1 MRHSLYRKQS
11 NPATIPTSVYPH
23 KDLTSWVIQAC
34 LAITITLCLLG
45 EIQASVAIRSGP
57 TVIFSGLV
65 PSSVVGIWDL
75 IPDYPAILSD
85 QTVVCSEVDPE
96 LLVTRLLAVVLCFS
110 QWVSMTCI
118 RICLEWAV
126 TQCSL
131 LINRDEVG
139 LAASAVV
146 QTLEDQVAW
155 EALFDFINQ
164 ILKYIKMKRNRS
176 TTFEISHFFEA
187 KRQKVEGSGE
197 IIEKCPHLSQI
208 AKYLLDF
215 DQQKQCSVSLT
226 TMNVYCCLVCGK

>member
-1 MRHSLYRKQS
+1 M
-11 NPATIPTSVYPH
+11 YPH
-23 KDLTSWVIQAC
+23 KDLTSWGILAC
-34 LAITITLCLLG
+34 LAIITTRCLLE

-75 IPDYPAILSD
+75 IQDYPAILSD
-85 QTVVCSEVDPE
+85 QTVVCSEVSPE

-131 LINRDEVG
+131 PINRDEVG

-164 ILKYIKMKRNRS
+164 ILK
-176 TTFEISHFFEA
+176 
-187 KRQKVEGSGE
+187 
-197 IIEKCPHLSQI
+197 
-208 AKYLLDF
+208 
-215 DQQKQCSVSLT
+215 
-226 TMNVYCCLVCGK
+226 